1 MVLTVLCAWY
11 LIINACVCL
20 SYMYL
25 HMFVCV
31 YAKDCNCNNSSLS
44 TFSLLSRINKSLLI
58 PDHPL
63 SIFFFATVWHLC
75 LRVCTYPFKNFHFKF
90 YLFIIICFTALFLY
104 FPLRQEISLSM
115 TAAWYIKVLKNSSN
129 NNSNKILLLP
139 GRLTA
144 AVAVACWQV
153 FATPTQAA
161 SK

>member
-1 MVLTVLCAWY
+1 MLTAMSHLTHSIRIDRFVSEWQQRYPLKVCISHALNCSCIKY

-63 SIFFFATVWHLC
+63 SIFFLPLCGIFVFVFAHTL
-75 LRVCTYPFKNFHFKF
+75 LKIFTLSFF
-90 YLFIIICFTALFLY
+90 YLLLF
-104 FPLRQEISLSM
+104 
-115 TAAWYIKVLKNSSN
+115 VL
-129 NNSNKILLLP
+129 P
-139 GRLTA
+139 HFFYT
-144 AVAVACWQV
+144 
-153 FATPTQAA
+153 FH
-161 SK
+161 